1 MENAKINK
9 WKCVDGDDIVTIN
22 DSKITINNT
31 TSNQKSIKYNERI
44 NIKDKEVKQ
53 LKITF
58 EGSFKNAGGYL
69 LINDGIK
76 IPFNSTSI
84 MDVLIPTY
92 LDMVI
97 VVPAESSITFS
108 DIKIEYLKEKDTL
121 VNNVSTENDVL
132 VITPS
137 YPSLENLYY
146 CAFVHSRVKEYI
158 NSGLKVQVASISSAN
173 WFQTEYTHE
182 GVPVLRCA
190 YEELK
195 SLLSRHQYKVI
206 ITHFVDENLYPI
218 FDGYVS
224 DEKLIFICHGPETV
238 FRYLVNVTR
247 PYFTEPLPYPTQNE
261 VMDIKEKWVKKFSQ
275 RENVEW
281 VFVSDWLKNYSEE
294 QLGIK
299 FKNARVIN
307 NIINEDLF
315 PYSEKK
321 KEDRCKILV
330 IRKFDNIIQHSLDQV
345 ALAILELSR
354 RPFFKDLDFEIYGD
368 GDFYDELTAP
378 IKDIENVHF
387 HRTFIP
393 NSKIS
398 EIHKNA
404 GILLIP
410 SRHDAH
416 AVAMG
421 EGASSG
427 LVVVGSNVTSNPF
440 FMDEE
445 HNHTLADPEDY
456 IGLADIIERLYN
468 NPDEFLA
475 ISKRLSEKT
484 RTNYCKANTV
494 MKEVALIK
502 EKYSQYGKKAEFTAR
517 PSNNP
522 ILTIA
527 IPSYNVEAYLAK
539 TLNSIIRAK
548 AIADME
554 ILVIN
559 DGSKDKTAEI
569 AREYEKYTNG
579 IVRLIDKENG
589 GHGSTINVSIREAKG
604 KYYRLVDGDDW
615 VDAENLT
622 KLVEI
627 LKTSEADV
635 VLTKGSY
642 EYVEKPQLEDI
653 IKYDN
658 LTEGY
663 TYHFDDLIFEGY
675 GFSTYGPLLTTGN
688 YKTEVLQKANF
699 KISEK
704 KPYVDMEFNAF
715 SLKYVDTLEY
725 YNLDIYRYLIG
736 RAGQTISRDYAKRKY
751 KDHIYVIFNILEK
764 VYNDKEFS
772 KNKRTYILNNIIGQM
787 IDSQIYLFDYM
798 CIWNEIDDFLEKLRK
813 YPDAYDAGMNVINKK
828 NGNCRLI
835 LQEYKKVIKSSK
847 YDKPIVIPGVR
858 ETVNDL
864 NYCPLNV
871 GFGISSCKAN
881 LKRAIKCIVP
891 YGILKL
897 YRKNNNS

>member
-1 MENAKINK
+1 MENKKIDK
-9 WKCVDGDDIVTIN
+9 WKCVQGDDIVTVN
-22 DSKITINNT
+22 DSKITINNST
-31 TSNQKSIKYNERI
+31 ANQRNIKYYKRI
-44 NIKDKEVKQ
+44 NITDKEVKQ

-58 EGSFKNAGGYL
+58 EGSFENAGGYL
-69 LINDGIK
+69 LINESIK
-76 IPFNSTSI
+76 MPFNSTSI
-84 MDVLIPTY
+84 MDVEVPTY
-92 LDMVI
+92 LDMEI
-97 VVPAESSITFS
+97 VVPAESSITFT
-108 DIKIEYLKEKDTL
+108 DVEIEYLTEKNTL
-121 VNNVSTENDVL
+121 VDNVSTENDVL
-132 VITPS
+132 VITPN

-158 NSGLKVQVASISSAN
+158 NNGLKVQVASISSAN

-182 GVPVLRCA
+182 GVPVYRTT
-190 YEELK
+190 YEDLK
-195 SLLSRHQYKVI
+195 TLLSRHQYKVI

-247 PYFTEPLPYPTQNE
+247 PYFTKPVPYPTQNE
-261 VMDIKEKWVKKFSQ
+261 AMDIKEKWVKKFSQ

-294 QLGIK
+294 QLGTT

-345 ALAILELSR
+345 TLAILELSR
-354 RPFFKDLDFEIYGD
+354 RPCFKDLEFEIYGD
-368 GDFYDELTAP
+368 GDFYDELVAP

-393 NSKIS
+393 NSEIS
-398 EIHKNA
+398 RIHKKA

-445 HNHTLADPEDY
+445 HNHTLANPEDY
-456 IGLADIIERLYN
+456 IALADIIERLYN
-468 NPDEFLA
+468 NPDEFLE
-475 ISKRLSEKT
+475 ISKRLSKKT

-502 EKYSQYGKKAEFTAR
+502 EKRERYGIKAEFVAKQ
-517 PSNNP
+517 SNSP
-522 ILTIA
+522 VLTIA

-539 TLNSIIRAK
+539 TLNSIIRSK

-554 ILVIN
+554 ILVVN
-559 DGSKDKTAEI
+559 DGSTDKTAEI

-579 IVRLIDKENG
+579 IVRLINKENG
-589 GHGSTINVSIREAKG
+589 GHGSTINVSIAEAKG
-604 KYYRLVDGDDW
+604 RYYRLVDGDDW
-615 VDAENLT
+615 VDDDNLT
-622 KLVEI
+622 KLVEV
-627 LKTSEADV
+627 LKTSNADV

-642 EYVEKPQLEDI
+642 EYVEQPQLVDI

-663 TYHFDDLIFEGY
+663 TYHFDDLIYEGY

-688 YKTEVLQKANF
+688 YKTEVLKKANF

-772 KNKRTYILNNIIGQM
+772 KNKMKYILNNIIGQM
-787 IDSQIYLFDYM
+787 VDSQIFMFDCM
-798 CIWNEIDDFLEKLRK
+798 CLWNEIDEFLDKLKR
-813 YPDAYDAGMNVINKK
+813 YPDAYEASINVIEKK
-828 NGNCRLI
+828 NGNCKLI
-835 LQEYKKVIKSSK
+835 LDQYKRAIKLNK
-847 YDKPIVIPGVR
+847 PKNPIVIPGIR
-858 ETVNDL
+858 ETLNDL
-864 NYCPLNV
+864 NIYPLGSAVVESKCNRN
-871 GFGISSCKAN
+871 I
-881 LKRAIKCIVP
+881 KRAIKCVMP
-891 YGILKL
+891 YGLLKL
-897 YRKNNNS
+897 FRKIKNK

>member
-1 MENAKINK
+1 MENERTGK
-9 WKCVDGDDIVTIN
+9 WNCIQGDDIVTVN
-22 DSKITINNT
+22 DSKITINNST
-31 TSNQKSIKYNERI
+31 ANQKNIKYYKRI
-44 NIKDKEVKQ
+44 NITDKEVKQ

-69 LINDGIK
+69 LINESIK
-76 IPFNSTSI
+76 MPFNSTSI
-84 MDVLIPTY
+84 MDIEVPTY
-92 LDMVI
+92 LDMEI
-97 VVPAESSITFS
+97 VVPAESSITFT
-108 DIKIEYLKEKDTL
+108 DVGIEYLKEKNTL
-121 VNNVSTENDVL
+121 VDNVSTENDVL
-132 VITPS
+132 VITPN

-158 NSGLKVQVASISSAN
+158 NNGLKVQVAAISSAN

-182 GVPVLRCA
+182 GVPVYRTA
-190 YEELK
+190 YGDLK
-195 SLLSRHQYKVI
+195 MLLSRHQYKVI

-247 PYFTEPLPYPTQNE
+247 PYFTKPVPYPTQNE
-261 VMDIKEKWVKKFSQ
+261 AMDIKEKWVKKFSQ

-294 QLGIK
+294 QLGIT

-354 RPFFKDLDFEIYGD
+354 RPCFKDLEFEIYGD
-368 GDFYDELTAP
+368 GDFYDELVAP
-378 IKDIENVHF
+378 IKDMENVHF

-393 NSKIS
+393 NSEIS
-398 EIHKNA
+398 RIHKKA

-445 HNHTLADPEDY
+445 HNHTLADPDDY
-456 IGLADIIERLYN
+456 VVLADIIERLYN
-468 NPDEFLA
+468 NPDEFLE

-484 RTNYCKANTV
+484 RTNYCKVNTV

-502 EKYSQYGKKAEFTAR
+502 EKREQCGIKAKFVAN
-517 PSNNP
+517 PSNRP
-522 ILTIA
+522 VLTIA

-539 TLNSIIRAK
+539 TLNSIIRSK

-559 DGSKDKTAEI
+559 DGSTDKTAEI
-569 AREYEKYTNG
+569 ASAYEKYTNG
-579 IVRLIDKENG
+579 IVRLINKENG
-589 GHGSTINVSIREAKG
+589 GHGSTINVSIAEAKG
-604 KYYRLVDGDDW
+604 RYYRLVDGDDW
-615 VDAENLT
+615 VDDDNLT
-622 KLVEI
+622 KLVEV
-627 LKTSEADV
+627 LKTSNADV

-642 EYVEKPQLEDI
+642 EYVEQPQLVDS

-663 TYHFDDLIFEGY
+663 TYHFDDLIYEGY

-688 YKTEVLQKANF
+688 YKTEVLKKANF

-751 KDHIYVIFNILEK
+751 KDHIYVIFNILDK

-772 KNKRTYILNNIIGQM
+772 KNKMTYILNNIIGQM
-787 IDSQIYLFDYM
+787 VDSQIYLFDYM
-798 CIWNEIDDFLEKLRK
+798 CLWNEIDEFLERLKK
-813 YPDAYDAGMNVINKK
+813 YPDAYEAGINVINKK
-828 NGNCRLI
+828 NGNCKLI
-835 LQEYKKVIKSSK
+835 LQEYKKILKFPK
-847 YDKPIVIPGVR
+847 YDKPIIIPGER
-858 ETVNDL
+858 ETVADL
-864 NYCPLNV
+864 NYCPLEV
-871 GFGISSCKAN
+871 GFGISSCKTN
-881 LKRAIKCIVP
+881 LKRAIKCIIP
-891 YGILKL
+891 YGLLKL
-897 YRKNNNS
+897 YRKKNNY